1 MVNIELTWIIL
12 LATVIV
18 SYRGLQDTALFSKLA
33 GNPYK
38 IKQNKEYYRLLSH
51 MLLHGDL
58 IHLALNMFVFYSFGE
73 VLEMY
78 FANIFGGAS
87 PLAFLVL
94 YAGGG
99 AAGMLPLIK
108 KYGDTPYYTC
118 VGASG
123 AVSAM
128 LMAYMFAFPLHE
140 ILFLFIPMPAFLGVI
155 VFFLMERLMQ
165 RYSRAAVAHEAHMGG
180 AIFGILFVI
189 ITHPAALPNFVS
201 QVARFLSF
209 Q

>member
-1 MVNIELTWIIL
+1 MQLTWIIM

-38 IKQNKEYYRLLSH
+38 IKHNKEYYRFLSH
-51 MLLHGDL
+51 MLLHSDL
-58 IHLALNMFVFYSFGE
+58 VHLALNMFVFYSFGE
-73 VLEMY
+73 IIEMY
-78 FANIFGGAS
+78 LANIFGEIS
-87 PLAFLVL
+87 PLAFLTL

-108 KYGDTPYYTC
+108 KYGDNSYYTC

-128 LMAYMFAFPLHE
+128 LMAYMFVYPLHE

-165 RYSRAAVAHEAHMGG
+165 RYSKAPVAHEAHIGG

-189 ITHPAALPNFVS
+189 ITNPAALPNFVS
-201 QVARFLSF
+201 QVSRFLSL